1 MRFGADAGLN
11 GLILDEA
18 KAMGA
23 ARCLRLLGNVERGR
37 GGAGKGQEY
46 PAQAHGK
53 PEFESTDGVRY

>member
-1 MRFGADAGLN
+1 
-11 GLILDEA
+11 
-18 KAMGA
+18 MGA
-23 ARCLRLLGNVERGR
+23 ARCLRLLGNVKRGQ